1 MICILVADDH
11 AIVRAGVKQIIADM
25 PDVNVTA
32 EASRGSEVIDLITNS
47 KFDLVLLDIAMPG
60 QSGIDVLKQIK
71 LLKPEL
77 PVLML
82 SIYPEEQYAIRALR
96 AGSAG
101 YLTKESAPA
110 ELIKAIRSIS
120 RGKKYITASL
130 ADRLADAVGNNNK
143 DFLHNKLSD
152 REFQVMCMLANGKKV
167 SEIAKELNLSP
178 KTISTHR
185 SRLMLKMNM
194 KKNSQ
199 LNRYARE
206 HELID

>member
-1 MICILVADDH
+1 MIRILVADDH

-25 PDVNVTA
+25 PDVKVTA
-32 EASRGSEVIDLITNS
+32 EASRGSEVIELITKS
-47 KFDLVLLDIAMPG
+47 EFDLVLLDIAMPG
-60 QSGIDVLKQIK
+60 PSGIEVLKQIK
-71 LLKPEL
+71 SLKPEL

-96 AGSAG
+96 ADAAG

-120 RGKKYITASL
+120 GGKKYITAYLVES
-130 ADRLADAVGNNNK
+130 LADAVRNNNK
-143 DFLHNKLSD
+143 VPHHNNLSD
-152 REFQVMCMLANGKKV
+152 REFQVMCMLANGKTV
-167 SEIAKELNLSP
+167 SEIAQELNLSP

-185 SRLMLKMNM
+185 TRLMRKMNM

-206 HELID
+206 HGLID

>member
-1 MICILVADDH
+1 MIHILVADDH

-25 PDVNVTA
+25 PDVKVTA
-32 EASRGSEVIDLITNS
+32 EASRGSEVIELITNS
-47 KFDLVLLDIAMPG
+47 TFDLVLLDIAMPG
-60 QSGIDVLKQIK
+60 QSGIEVLKQIK
-71 LLKPEL
+71 SLKPEL

-120 RGKKYITASL
+120 GGKKYITASL
-130 ADRLADAVGNNNK
+130 ADSLADAVGNNNNDPHHK
-143 DFLHNKLSD
+143 NLSD
-152 REFQVMCMLANGKKV
+152 REFQVMCMLVNGKTV

-185 SRLMLKMNM
+185 TRLMNKMNM

-199 LNRYARE
+199 LNHYARE
-206 HELID
+206 HGLID

>member
-1 MICILVADDH
+1 MIHILVADDH

-25 PDVNVTA
+25 PDVKVTA
-32 EASRGSEVIDLITNS
+32 EASRGSEVIELITNS
-47 KFDLVLLDIAMPG
+47 TFDLVLLDIAMPG
-60 QSGIDVLKQIK
+60 QSGIEVLKQIK
-71 LLKPEL
+71 SLKPEL

-120 RGKKYITASL
+120 GGEKYITASL
-130 ADRLADAVGNNNK
+130 ADSLADAVSNKNK
-143 DFLHNKLSD
+143 DPLYNNLSD
-152 REFQVMCMLANGKKV
+152 RELQIMCMLANGKTV
-167 SEIAKELNLSP
+167 SEIAQELNLSP

-185 SRLMLKMNM
+185 TRLLRKMNM

-206 HELID
+206 HGLID

>member
-1 MICILVADDH
+1 MIHILVADDH

-25 PDVNVTA
+25 PDVKVTA
-32 EASRGSEVIDLITNS
+32 EASRGSEVIELITNS
-47 KFDLVLLDIAMPG
+47 TFDLVLLDIAMPG
-60 QSGIDVLKQIK
+60 QSGIEVLKQIK
-71 LLKPEL
+71 SLKPEL

-120 RGKKYITASL
+120 GGKKYITASL
-130 ADRLADAVGNNNK
+130 ADSLADAVSNKNK
-143 DFLHNKLSD
+143 DPLYNNLSD
-152 REFQVMCMLANGKKV
+152 RELQIMCMLANGKTV
-167 SEIAKELNLSP
+167 SEIAQELNLSP

-185 SRLMLKMNM
+185 TRLLRKMNM

-206 HELID
+206 HGLID

>member
-1 MICILVADDH
+1 MIRILVADDH

-25 PDVNVTA
+25 PDVKVTA
-32 EASRGSEVIDLITNS
+32 EASRGSEVIELITNS
-47 KFDLVLLDIAMPG
+47 TFDLILLDIAMPG
-60 QSGIDVLKQIK
+60 QSGIEVLKQIK
-71 LLKPEL
+71 SLKPEL

-120 RGKKYITASL
+120 GKKKYITASL
-130 ADRLADAVGNNNK
+130 ADSLADAVSNSNK
-143 DFLHNKLSD
+143 DPLHNNLSD
-152 REFQVMCMLANGKKV
+152 REFQVMCMLANGKTV

-185 SRLMLKMNM
+185 TRLMRKMNM

-206 HELID
+206 HELIY

>member
-1 MICILVADDH
+1 
-11 AIVRAGVKQIIADM
+11 
-25 PDVNVTA
+25 
-32 EASRGSEVIDLITNS
+32 
-47 KFDLVLLDIAMPG
+47 
-60 QSGIDVLKQIK
+60 
-71 LLKPEL
+71 
-77 PVLML
+77 ML

-120 RGKKYITASL
+120 GGKKYITASL
-130 ADRLADAVGNNNK
+130 ADSLADAVSNKNK
-143 DFLHNKLSD
+143 DHLYNNLSD
-152 REFQVMCMLANGKKV
+152 RELQIMCMLANGKTV
-167 SEIAKELNLSP
+167 SEIAQELNLSP

-185 SRLMLKMNM
+185 TRLLRKMNM

-206 HELID
+206 HGLID